1 MSLVLAKN
9 IHKSYAL
16 GGKELDVLRG
26 VDLEI
31 EPGETVAVIGPS
43 GVGKSTLLN
52 ILGTLDKP
60 NSGDLHIEGN
70 DLWKLSKD
78 ELARFRASKIGFVF
92 QFHHLLQEF
101 TAIENVM
108 LPGLIKGGD
117 DSYRSKAEEL
127 LNRVGLG
134 ERLNHRPGELSG
146 GEQQRVALA
155 RALENDPPLV
165 LADEPTGNL
174 DRGTALEL
182 QSLIFELAEERGLTF
197 LIVTH
202 DRHFAERCHR
212 ILMLKEGQLLPADPD
227 LMS

>member
-9 IHKSYAL
+9 IHKSYTL
-16 GGKELDVLRG
+16 GGKGLDVLRG

-43 GVGKSTLLN
+43 GVGKSTLLH

-60 NSGDLHIEGN
+60 NNGELYIEGT
-70 DLWKLSKD
+70 DLWMLSKD

-101 TAIENVM
+101 TALENVM
-108 LPGLIKGGD
+108 LPGLIKGGN
-117 DSYRSKAEEL
+117 DSYQPKAEEL
-127 LNRVGLG
+127 LSRVGLG
-134 ERLNHRPGELSG
+134 ERLEHRPGELSG

-155 RALENDPPLV
+155 RALENDPPLI

-174 DRGTALEL
+174 DRATALEL

-202 DRHFAERCHR
+202 DRRFAERCHR
-212 ILMLKEGQLLPADPD
+212 ILMLKEGQLFPADPD

>member
-1 MSLVLAKN
+1 MSLVVAKD
-9 IHKSYAL
+9 IHKSYTL
-16 GGKELDVLRG
+16 GGKRLDVLRG

-31 EPGETVAVIGPS
+31 EAGETVAVIGPS
-43 GVGKSTLLN
+43 GVGKSTLLH

-60 NSGDLHIEGN
+60 TRGDLLIAGT

-78 ELARFRASKIGFVF
+78 DLAKFRSSKIGFVF

-108 LPGLIKGGD
+108 LAGLIRGRGD
-117 DSYRSKAEEL
+117 DHQNRATEL
-127 LNRVGLG
+127 LRRVGLG
-134 ERLNHRPGELSG
+134 QRLDHRPGELSG

-155 RALENDPPLV
+155 RSLQNDPPLI

-182 QSLIFELAEERGLTF
+182 QDLIFEIAQERGLTF

-202 DRHFAERCHR
+202 DRRFAQRCHR
-212 ILMLKEGQLLPADPD
+212 ILMLGEGRLFPADSD
-227 LMS
+227 MMS